1 MRRSKNKWDG
11 ICARLN
17 GWEDVDIVSNQILWD
32 IEKFKEGT
40 ITGEEIERL
49 KRSLVEVQ
57 KEAEKDRQEASSEIR
72 SMNKEADVL
81 EKERE
86 RVFCVQNSN
95 GWEEVQEPEVR
106 SRKHT
111 LTASRQC
118 RRSRTF
124 RKKRKWYWIP

>member
-1 MRRSKNKWDG
+1 MQKQKKQMIVLVILLILLILAYIGVHFYSKK
-11 ICARLN
+11 
-17 GWEDVDIVSNQILWD
+17 Q
-32 IEKFKEGT
+32 
-40 ITGEEIERL
+40 
-49 KRSLVEVQ
+49 
-57 KEAEKDRQEASSEIR
+57 
-72 SMNKEADVL
+72 
-81 EKERE
+81 KERE